1 MRNSKGLPGTLTL
14 LALLIGGSAFAA
26 ANDRPQLRN
35 YASYTDFLRA
45 VVDYTRNNG
54 AAPAGE
60 QQCRDDEVGP
70 DGQPLDKQNPCRVKT
85 AQELQPLPPGT
96 NSRPEPTGNL
106 VETGE
111 LGPGSPS
118 VADNSFSQG
127 EPDTLEQAIALARD
141 GLNPH
146 YSDSSSTRTTFSSF
160 PMQPI
165 DAGDLAKVSL
175 IDALTGL
182 MVSSDNARIRLN
194 IDPSK
199 FTDPL
204 TVNDTR
210 VAADGVDINLDSLEL
225 QQALIS
231 NILPFAGGDF
241 IWTTNGG
248 TYYSI
253 VNATPSYIDGRGIS
267 LSFSTRASVR
277 AAIVDSDGWLQSSG
291 NPFTPTAG
299 ALVIDPLNINTGT
312 ITANLFAVDNG
323 SGNTSILA
331 SLQPAGDIV
340 LDLSNSSLGVASATR
355 AGSTWNIGQ
364 ASNFMSFGPDSALSI
379 RLDAPLETV
388 LSNPDSTTNTPLVR
402 INGSISKLSLSEIA
416 LIDGSS
422 KNGIHLGRLTINNL
436 AMVNTSVYFDN
447 NAIRV
452 DLGDN
457 TNNIYMT
464 IERIVFGG
472 TMQDLAN
479 GTLPASIGDAEAR
492 ITTPAHM
499 QITLQAH

>member
-1 MRNSKGLPGTLTL
+1 MHNSKGLPGTLTL
-14 LALLIGGSAFAA
+14 LALLISGSAFAA

-54 AAPAGE
+54 TPPAGE
-60 QQCRDDEVGP
+60 QQCRDDEVGQ
-70 DGQPLDKQNPCRVKT
+70 DGQPLDKQNPCRVK
-85 AQELQPLPPGT
+85 AVNSDQLPLPTGG
-96 NSRPEPTGNL
+96 SRPEP
-106 VETGE
+106 
-111 LGPGSPS
+111 
-118 VADNSFSQG
+118 ADNLAGVDDTGLGSSTADGASNQSQ
-127 EPDTLEQAIALARD
+127 PDSLEQAIALARD

-165 DAGDLAKVSL
+165 DAGDLAQVSL

-182 MVSSDNARIRLN
+182 MISTNDARIRLN

-204 TVNDTR
+204 TATDTR
-210 VAADGVDINLDSLEL
+210 VAAEGVDINLGGLEL

-231 NILPFAGGDF
+231 NILPFTGGDF

-267 LSFSTRASVR
+267 LSFSTRASIR

-291 NPFTPTAG
+291 NPFAPTAG
-299 ALVIDPLNINTGT
+299 AVVIDPLNISTGT

-331 SLQPAGDIV
+331 SLQPVGDIV

-355 AGSTWNIGQ
+355 NGSTWNIGQ
-364 ASNFMSFGPDSALSI
+364 ASNFMSFGPDSVLSI
-379 RLDAPLETV
+379 RLDSPLETV

-402 INGSISKLSLSEIA
+402 VNGSISKLSLSEIA

-436 AMVNTSVYFDN
+436 AMVNTSVYFEN

-457 TNNIYMT
+457 TNNLYVT